1 MGVLRRQ
8 TTAAIF
14 CVFTGSAVAQDM
26 GTMASVFQRAME
38 YQSVERLSALR
49 QESASERLGL
59 SNRLIAGTPSV
70 TLSQKSDRWN
80 KDVGEQ
86 EDALGLSVPLWR
98 WGERQAA
105 STAAKSEF
113 ESLRAESNRTR
124 LAVAAQVRESVW
136 GFLRES
142 LRDQVLA
149 NQFEEAKNTEH
160 DTLRRLEAG
169 EVSRV
174 DWLNAKMATQSIQT
188 ALFEQRNRRFKAER
202 QLMAVTGLSSVQMGL
217 GAKAIISN
225 LAISRLAETLPS
237 LNDRQAALDASV
249 DYQWLRAKVRHA
261 EDRLRLVQERGSGSP
276 TLSLEST
283 RSRSASSEPFARTV
297 TLSISVPFGGAGQRR
312 ADVADITAALVR
324 DEQEL
329 LRYQKTFEFTWQ
341 ASLDLIRQKRLAQEL
356 ANQRM
361 VDSNAVLQA
370 LMKASEAG
378 EIEYLERLRAERQAF
393 EAQIAAIEADVD
405 YRQTISD
412 FLQSIG
418 RVPGEVNQP

>member
-1 MGVLRRQ
+1 M
-8 TTAAIF
+8 
-14 CVFTGSAVAQDM
+14 
-26 GTMASVFQRAME
+26 
-38 YQSVERLSALR
+38 
-49 QESASERLGL
+49 
-59 SNRLIAGTPSV
+59 
-70 TLSQKSDRWN
+70 
-80 KDVGEQ
+80 
-86 EDALGLSVPLWR
+86 
-98 WGERQAA
+98 
-105 STAAKSEF
+105 
-113 ESLRAESNRTR
+113 
-124 LAVAAQVRESVW
+124 
-136 GFLRES
+136 
-142 LRDQVLA
+142 LA

-225 LAISRLAETLPS
+225 PAISRLAETLPS

-261 EDRLRLVQERGSGSP
+261 QDRLRLVQERGSGSP